1 MFLERRATRVAQDTL
16 LNGSLVAG
24 NPYHRVEGL
33 EPSAAMRRSG
43 TRPPSHPTAREAPEQ

>member
-24 NPYHRVEGL
+24 NPYHRLQGL
-33 EPSAAMRRSG
+33 EPPGMMTRPSG
-43 TRPPSHPTAREAPEQ
+43 TRHR